1 MRLFTLAAALLLA
14 LPAMAAEV
22 PLGDD
27 GLHKPDWLQDTFK
40 NLPDDLAEANAQ
52 GKRLVI
58 MIEQRGCIYCKK
70 VHTELLT
77 DPEVKDF
84 LSSHFM
90 VVAYNLFGDEEVT
103 DLDGEALTEK
113 QAARKWAVLFT
124 PTFLFMPE
132 DPPAEA
138 TTAKDA
144 AVAIMPGAFGKGTF
158 LNMFQWVDE
167 KGYATDEPFQTY
179 HARKLA
185 ERQAQGGTAAE

>member
-70 VHTELLT
+70 MHEDVFP
-77 DPEVKDF
+77 DPAIDKLIREHYFVDQI
-84 LSSHFM
+84 
-90 VVAYNLFGDEEVT
+90 NLYGDTEVT
-103 DLDGEALTEK
+103 DFDGKVLSEK
-113 QAARKWAVLFT
+113 EMAARWGVVFT
-124 PTFLFMPE
+124 PTIIFLPE
-132 DPPAEA
+132 SVADGK
-138 TTAKDA
+138 TAMQS
-144 AVAIMPGAFGKGTF
+144 AVSIMPGAFGKGTTKAM
-158 LNMFQWVDE
+158 LMWVLDHGYESDEGFQRYMNRVLAPDE
-167 KGYATDEPFQTY
+167 A
-179 HARKLA
+179 H
-185 ERQAQGGTAAE
+185 